1 MAPSHSKIGNT
12 VDLIPA
18 NRRAGSPPAPRE
30 EAQMGDPAFD
40 VGYFVAQTKM
50 THGLGDAT
58 VRAVEGF
65 IQEYQEN
72 QPGIDPDLAQRAAV
86 FEAQTY
92 LQRIY
97 HTYYLLALRPDFD
110 LISEWLN
117 ECQDCLRKTQSSRP
131 ETGRRNQ

>member
-1 MAPSHSKIGNT
+1 
-12 VDLIPA
+12 
-18 NRRAGSPPAPRE
+18 
-30 EAQMGDPAFD
+30 MGDPAFD
-40 VGYFVAQTKM
+40 IGYFAAQTKM

-58 VRAVEGF
+58 VRAVGAF
-65 IQEYQEN
+65 IQEYQESD
-72 QPGIDPDLAQRAAV
+72 PSVAPDLAQRAAV

-117 ECQDCLRKTQSSRP
+117 ECQGCLRKAQSRRL
-131 ETGRRNQ
+131 ETGRLNQ